1 MVDMTS
7 LTGQTGNLP
16 RPQTTLGGQ
25 SSSAGQAARQRDEDP
40 EIKPASESDKAVLGD
55 DFDAFLSLLTT
66 QLQNQDP
73 MSPMDTN
80 QFTEQLVQFS
90 QVEQAIKSND
100 NLETL
105 IDLQRGTDI
114 NTAAALTGKM
124 VEVDG
129 NKNRLNTA
137 EGPMR
142 YVLDV
147 PEGLSEMQV
156 EMVNAGGQV
165 IHRTEMDPASG
176 RREMA
181 WDGAMIGGG
190 TAPDGNY
197 TVRAI
202 GREGAEG
209 EMTNVPTSVIG
220 PVDGAT
226 VEDGEIMLEVGGG
239 RVSIDD
245 LKSFR
250 SAAV

>member
-7 LTGQTGNLP
+7 IAGQTGNQP
-16 RPQTTLGGQ
+16 RSQ
-25 SSSAGQAARQRDEDP
+25 STSPGQAARQRDAALD
-40 EIKPASESDKAVLGD
+40 IRPASESDKAVLGD

-105 IDLQRGTDI
+105 INLQRGTDI
-114 NTAAALTGKM
+114 NTAASLTGKM
-124 VEVDG
+124 VEVSG
-129 NKNRLNTA
+129 NKNRLNA
-137 EGPMR
+137 DEGPMR

-147 PEGLSEMQV
+147 PGGLRELSIEI
-156 EMVNAGGQV
+156 VNAGGQV
-165 IHRTEMDPASG
+165 IHRTDVDTTAG

-181 WDGAMIGGG
+181 WTGAMVGGG
-190 TAPDGNY
+190 TAPDGTY

-202 GREGAEG
+202 GKEGSEG
-209 EMTNVPTSVIG
+209 EMKNVPTSVIAA
-220 PVDGAT
+220 VDGAT
-226 VEDGEIMLEVGGG
+226 IEDGNIMLEVGGG
-239 RVSIDD
+239 QVSMDD

-250 SAAV
+250 SPTA